1 MHKIYT
7 MHTDKIYSI
16 TFNLLKNGHNQ
27 PIEMTLA
34 DLVDELE
41 KLSALPEDT
50 IWQMRLAIMHVDQE
64 KLSTHSTY

>member
-1 MHKIYT
+1 

-16 TFNLLKNGHNQ
+16 TFNLLKNSHNQ

-50 IWQMRLAIMHVDQE
+50 IWQMRLAIMHMDQE
-64 KLSTHSTY
+64 KLSIHNTY